1 MVEVAEGRQSALAM
15 LRLVPQ
21 AVSDAGV
28 TLEERPHLAKVNL
41 RGDAQD
47 DGFRSSVGE
56 AIGAALPTDRNT
68 VVRSGDTLAL
78 WLGPDEWLILGP
90 VDAETALCDRIRS
103 AVDGHHAAVVD
114 VTDNSTVLQVIG
126 PKAADVIAKACPI
139 DLHPRSF
146 EDNAV
151 AQTYLAHVDVTIW
164 RTADGDGFCLLL
176 RRSFADHL
184 WRWLIDAGTEYRL
197 DIRA

>member
-15 LRLVPQ
+15 LRVVPQ
-21 AVSDAGV
+21 AVPDAGV
-28 TLEERPHLAKVNL
+28 TLQERPHLAKVNL

-47 DGFRSSVGE
+47 DVFRSNVGE

-68 VVRSGDTLAL
+68 VVRSGDILVL

-90 VDAETALCDRIRS
+90 VDAETALADRIRS
-103 AVDGHHAAVVD
+103 AVAGRHAAVVD
-114 VTDNSTVLQVIG
+114 VTDNSTMLQVTG
-126 PKAADVIAKACPI
+126 PNAADVIAKACPI
-139 DLHPRSF
+139 DLHARVF
-146 EDNAV
+146 EENAV

-164 RTADGDGFCLLL
+164 RTAECDGFCLLL

-184 WRWLIDAGTEYRL
+184 WRWLIDAGTEFGL
-197 DIRA
+197 GIRA